1 MTDSLSLK
9 ARQQTEEFILQGILK
24 AGDKITERDLA
35 DRLGMSRAPVRE
47 AIRELISVGLL
58 EQISARQI
66 VVRQLLL
73 SEVKEIFSI
82 REMLE
87 AKAAGTAA
95 ERIQDVDLR
104 KLDELHAEMKRI
116 ANSDDLTDYFDL
128 NIQFHKLIHT
138 VADSPRLMNL
148 IDQVMRESLL
158 FRSRSLADHENIQKS
173 IEEHEQLIKA
183 FKEHDQ
189 QLASILMARHI
200 QGGFKRLELL

>member
-1 MTDSLSLK
+1 MSDSLSLK

-35 DRLGMSRAPVRE
+35 ERLGMSRAPVRE

-87 AKAAGTAA
+87 AKAAATAA
-95 ERIQDVDLR
+95 ERIAESDLQE
-104 KLDELHAEMKRI
+104 LDKLHAEMKRI
-116 ANSDDLTDYFDL
+116 ANSDDLADYFDL

-158 FRSRSLADHENIQKS
+158 FRSRSLANHENIQKS

-200 QGGFKRLELL
+200 HGGFKRLELL